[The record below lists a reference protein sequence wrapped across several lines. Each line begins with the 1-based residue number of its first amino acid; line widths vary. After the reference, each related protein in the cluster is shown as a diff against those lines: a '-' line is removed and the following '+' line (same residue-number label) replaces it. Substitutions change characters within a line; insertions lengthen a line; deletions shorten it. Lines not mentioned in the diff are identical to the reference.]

1 MGHMNLAESAPLALA
16 QTYLRSGA
24 SSQAEAIYR
33 QMLGAEP
40 DCAET
45 WQASARRPGCL
56 KSLRPVLALAAPGR
70 DPILVPNL
78 ANSGRPRLVPGTPSS
93 DRVRAA
99 LDLKHKS
106 PARQN
111 APLGSS

>member
-1 MGHMNLAESAPLALA
+1 MGHLNLAESAPLALA

-33 QMLGAEP
+33 QTLAAKP
-40 DCAET
+40 DCVEA
-45 WQASARRPGCL
+45 WQALGKAAWLLNRFDPCWRW
-56 KSLRPVLALAAPGR
+56 LRGR
-70 DPILVPNL
+70 DDNPWYPNL
-78 ANSGRPRLVPGTPSS
+78 RQFRQAEAGSWDAVI

-99 LDLKHKS
+99 LDHETQIT
-106 PARQN
+106 ARQN